1 MVRASAS
8 SKPAGELN
16 AALRSSKIKD
26 LSRKPMTA
34 REMGLDHRHMQTLKS
49 IGIVRRLRYADKAH
63 RVAVWTTGP
72 KFPAL
77 LKNWDRWT

>member
-16 AALRSSKIKD
+16 AALRASRIKD
-26 LSRKPMTA
+26 LTKKPMTA
-34 REMGLDHRHMQTLKS
+34 KEMGLQHFHMQTLKS
-49 IGIVRRLRYADKAH
+49 TGIVRRLRYADRAH
-63 RVAVWTTGP
+63 RVAIWTTGP

-77 LKNWDRWT
+77 IRNWDRWT